1 MKKLTLPIVAV
12 LLMLT
17 ACGTLYTGVVTI
29 TSVVDSGMKEYA
41 ALQVAGK
48 TTPALDAKVQNGHD
62 KYRMAASA
70 AQTALVAYKASGDNA
85 QWIAALQAVRA
96 AADEIIQ
103 LIVPLVTP
111 EKATTLQNN
120 LAKAKTI

>member
-1 MKKLTLPIVAV
+1 VK
-12 LLMLT
+12 
-17 ACGTLYTGVVTI
+17 
-29 TSVVDSGMKEYA
+29 
-41 ALQVAGK
+41 
-48 TTPALDAKVQNGHD
+48 NGHHR
-62 KYRMAASA
+62 YRMAASA
-70 AQTALVAYKASGDNA
+70 AQTALIAYKASGDNA

>member
-1 MKKLTLPIVAV
+1 MRKLSLPILAV
-12 LLMLT
+12 LLMCA
-17 ACGTLYTGVVTI
+17 ACTTLYTGVVTI
-29 TSVVDSGMKEYA
+29 TNVVDAGMKDYA

-48 TTPALDAKVQNGHD
+48 TTPALDAQVRAGHD
-62 KYRMAASA
+62 KYREACAA
-70 AQTALVAYKASGDNA
+70 AQTALIAYKSSGDNS
-85 QWIAALQAVRA
+85 QWIAALQAVRS

-111 EKATTLQNN
+111 EKGTALVNN